1 LCAELPVVDEI
12 VADPRWHA
20 PLRLLG
26 GVHYLALA
34 EEIEPW
40 EHLHCFLEERR
51 DWLTRFVSEQGVQT
65 NEVQRCWALLP
76 AFLLLGE
83 QPLDLLELGPS
94 AGLNLLWD
102 RYAYRYRTGEWGRED
117 APLVLSGKELSPV
130 PAELLTLRPQVR
142 RRRGIDLDPIDVSS
156 EHGARLL
163 ECFVWADQ
171 PERLARLR
179 HAIEVVRGDAP
190 ELTRGDYVELLPG
203 LLRDRLPG
211 TLTVVFQTASTG
223 YLPLERYGE
232 LRQELAE
239 APRPLAWIST
249 RMRFE
254 RDRDDDIG
262 YELEVALW
270 PERGPHLVA
279 RMGFHGEW
287 VDWL

>member
-1 LCAELPVVDEI
+1 M
-12 VADPRWHA
+12 
-20 PLRLLG
+20 LRFGCSG

-34 EEIEPW
+34 EGIEPW
-40 EHLHCFLEERR
+40 EELASFLEERR

-65 NEVQRCWALLP
+65 NEVQRCWTLLP
-76 AFLLLGE
+76 ALLSLGE

-102 RYAYRYRTGEWGRED
+102 RYAYRYRADEWGRED

-130 PAELLTLRPQVR
+130 PAELLALRPQVR
-142 RRRGIDLDPIDVSS
+142 HRRGIDLDPIDVSS
-156 EHGARLL
+156 EQGARLL

-179 HAIEVVRGDAP
+179 QAVEVVRGDAP
-190 ELTRGDYVELLPG
+190 ELIRGDYVELLPG

-211 TLTVVFQTASTG
+211 TLAVVFQTASTG
-223 YLPLERYGE
+223 YLPLERYRE
-232 LRQELAE
+232 LQRELAE

-249 RMRFE
+249 RVRFE
-254 RDRDDDIG
+254 RDRHDDIG

-270 PERGPHLVA
+270 PEQGPHLVA

-287 VDWL
+287 LDWLA